1 MMMRRRPEQHETRR
15 YSARTAMALW
25 MVAAT
30 FLWLAIGVVVS
41 RLTPSFMGTTGG
53 GSRQLS
59 QVAPGPAGDTAAA
72 GAGLTG
78 ESPHRQ

>member
-15 YSARTAMALW
+15 YSARTTMALW

-41 RLTPSFMGTTGG
+41 R
-53 GSRQLS
+53 R
-59 QVAPGPAGDTAAA
+59 
-72 GAGLTG
+72 
-78 ESPHRQ
+78 R